1 MKKCFLWLLI
11 VGCLLTVAA
20 ARPRVNSVCAGK
32 DPSLAAD
39 PQGGLHLDYEGSR
52 AGNDIYY
59 RSSSDGLS
67 WSEEVNVS
75 NSSGISSEPAVA
87 VEQSGAVD
95 VVWADT
101 TSGSDHPDIYFT
113 RSGDAGKT
121 WSTALDLSH
130 TPRLS
135 RSPSLAVGPD
145 DSLHVCWVDTS
156 RGRAY
161 PDLYYVFSYNH
172 GQSWSKPALISG
184 STGVTSRP
192 ALTASPDGQI
202 HVAWADGGNRPS
214 IRYIHGQAD
223 GWSSARAL
231 GNGFCSQPCIDVGRR
246 GQVLLS
252 WIGQLRSQ
260 ESPNVYLYQVGSSHS
275 VNISRTPGTS
285 RDPVLATGAAGPVVS
300 WIDTTAGAS
309 TPDVWMSVGG
319 RVLDVSHTSGVSRMP
334 VLAPVGDKVWV
345 LWEELELGSCWLKLT
360 SVPMKGR

>member
-1 MKKCFLWLLI
+1 MKKSFLWLLL
-11 VGCLLTVAA
+11 VGGLLAA
-20 ARPRVNSVCAGK
+20 ASARPRLNSVCAGK

-39 PQGGLHLDYEGSR
+39 LQGGLHLAYEGSR

-59 RSSSDGLS
+59 RSSVDGRS

-75 NSSGISSEPAVA
+75 NSSGISSEPALA
-87 VEQSGAVD
+87 VERSGAVD

-101 TSGSDHPDIYFT
+101 TSGSDHPDIYFART
-113 RSGDAGKT
+113 GDAGKT
-121 WSTALDLSH
+121 WSTALDVSR

-135 RSPSLAVGPD
+135 RSPSVAVGPH

-156 RGRAY
+156 RGRSF

-192 ALTASPDGQI
+192 ALVASADGQI
-202 HVAWADGGNRPS
+202 HVAWADGGSRPA

-223 GWSSARAL
+223 GWASARAL
-231 GNGFCSQPCIDVGRR
+231 GNGFCSQPCLAVGPRD
-246 GQVLLS
+246 QVLLG
-252 WIGQLRSQ
+252 WIGQLRSH
-260 ESPNVYLYQVGSSHS
+260 ESPNVYLYPLGSTQS
-275 VNISRTPGTS
+275 VNVSRTPGTS
-285 RDPVLATGAAGPVVS
+285 RDPALAIGATGPVLS
-300 WIDTTAGAS
+300 WIDTTSGAS

-319 RVLDVSHTSGVSRMP
+319 RVLDVSHTPGVSRMP
-334 VLAPVGDKVWV
+334 VLAPVKGKVWV

-360 SVPMKGR
+360 SVPVKGT